1 MIFFK
6 IPLAQ
11 FEISSLTLEYVSF
24 ILSVMYMKEACTE
37 KTLLSPLPQS
47 RDLPRIQ
54 GDGEKEIKNKMS
66 LKLHKSYFIL
76 K

>member
-37 KTLLSPLPQS
+37 KKLLSPLPQS